1 MSRPSLSEL
10 RKKALEKRAV
20 KAEYDRL
27 APAFELRRKLIE
39 IRLNAGLTQEQMA
52 QALNTSKGNISR
64 LENVNSS
71 ISPTIRTIT
80 RYAEAAGYTLDIRFL
95 RSGQG

>member
-10 RKKALEKRAV
+10 RKKALEKRGV
-20 KAEYDRL
+20 KAEYERL
-27 APAFELRRKLIE
+27 APAFELRRRLIE
-39 IRLNAGLTQEQMA
+39 IRLKAGLTQEQMA

-71 ISPTIRTIT
+71 ISPTIRTIA
-80 RYAEAAGYTLDIRFL
+80 RYAAAAGYTLDIRFL
-95 RSGQG
+95 RSGH

>member
-1 MSRPSLSEL
+1 M
-10 RKKALEKRAV
+10 V
-20 KAEYDRL
+20 H
-27 APAFELRRKLIE
+27 RRKLIE

>member
-1 MSRPSLSEL
+1 MSRPSLNEL
-10 RKKALEKRAV
+10 KTKGLEKRGV

-27 APAFELRRKLIE
+27 APAYELRRRLIE
-39 IRLNAGLTQEQMA
+39 IRLSAGLTQEQMA

-71 ISPTIRTIT
+71 ISPTIRTIA
-80 RYAEAAGYTLDIRFL
+80 RYAEAAGYILDIRFL
-95 RSGQG
+95 PSGHG

>member
-10 RKKALEKRAV
+10 RKKALEKRGV